1 MDSRMDIEYL
11 KSLSFEERKQVKLQV
26 LTEQNIKS
34 EQARKRNARN
44 ANRRNRYYVTKIAD
58 KECTCNN
65 CGLVKTYKEM
75 AIANRRSPKHEDNIC
90 NDCLAKEIEIDQILE
105 EMEKMYDEK

>member
-1 MDSRMDIEYL
+1 MNIEYL
-11 KSLSFEERKQVKLQV
+11 KSLSFEERKRVKLQV
-26 LTEQNIKS
+26 LTEQHAKS
-34 EQARKRNARN
+34 EEARKRNARN
-44 ANRRNRYYVTKIAD
+44 ANRRKRYYATKIAD
-58 KECTCNN
+58 KQCTCNN
-65 CGLVKTYKEM
+65 CGLIKTYKEM